1 MNGLVAHDI
10 GIDYEGRALLTRV
23 NLAVESD
30 EIVALLGPSG
40 SGKSSL
46 LRVIAGVQ
54 TPDRGRVMWD
64 GVDITDT
71 PAHQRGIGMVFQ
83 DPLLFPHLD
92 VRRNVA
98 FACHDAQRVDE
109 LLTLVRLPDYGDR
122 RVTTLS
128 GGEAQRIALARA
140 LAPRPR
146 MLLLDEP
153 FGALDRDLRR
163 ALTLEVRDL
172 LKETGTPAL
181 HVTHDIDEAEAIADR
196 VVRLDELMSPPRG

>member
-1 MNGLVAHDI
+1 MVKGLSLLDV
-10 GIDYEGRALLTRV
+10 GVDYEGVPLLSHVSLHVGER
-23 NLAVESD
+23 

-54 TPDRGRVMWD
+54 APDAGQILWD
-64 GVDITDT
+64 GVDIRDV
-71 PAHQRGIGMVFQ
+71 PSHRRGIGMVFQ

-92 VRRNVA
+92 VRSNIG
-98 FACHDAQRVDE
+98 FACRDQHRIDE
-109 LLTLVRLPDYGDR
+109 LLALVRLPGYATR

-128 GGEAQRIALARA
+128 GGEAQRVALARA

-153 FGALDRDLRR
+153 FGALDRDLRS
-163 ALTLEVRDL
+163 ALTVEVRDL
-172 LKETGTPAL
+172 LRETGTPAL
-181 HVTHDIDEAEAIADR
+181 HVTHDLDEAEAIADR
-196 VVRLDELMSPPRG
+196 VVTLDDLRN